1 MQPELSRLR
10 AGFAASVFAWLLP
23 SLVHKHPYKV
33 SYIDSELLPTGEPI
47 ESHQFVHCASCSLVR
62 GRPWTPSTRQNG
74 AVAARTRG
82 QRRIEA
88 LVFEHRCEL
97 EDDGLDPDEID
108 RRCVEFRSQLNTTA
122 AAPPAVVDE
131 VSQPLPRLLEQL
143 LSPDDRA
150 PSSRPRSSVDGA
162 TRV

>member
-1 MQPELSRLR
+1 MAQWQQEHE
-10 AGFAASVFAWLLP
+10 A
-23 SLVHKHPYKV
+23 K
-33 SYIDSELLPTGEPI
+33 
-47 ESHQFVHCASCSLVR
+47 
-62 GRPWTPSTRQNG
+62 
-74 AVAARTRG
+74 
-82 QRRIEA
+82 RRIET

-150 PSSRPRSSVDGA
+150 AVEQAAVVCRRRY
-162 TRV
+162 RV